1 MGRTLQ
7 RLVII
12 ISILIVLGAYLSYV
26 PNSEG
31 VAQMNRIRLLSASMK
46 IVRFVVSTEIFFLL
60 TSLFV

>member
-26 PNSEG
+26 PNNEG

-46 IVRFVVSTEIFFLL
+46 IVRFVVSTEIFLL